1 MPTSNTAL
9 KGNAG
14 QFATEL
20 QLASVNQEALPIHIH
35 PRVFAA
41 LGADLVTDDVVA
53 VVELVKNSYDAFAH
67 NVWVRF
73 TEDSNG
79 NLELEIED
87 DGHGMS
93 RESIENSWFVVATP
107 LKQQNPYV
115 KKGNK
120 TRRVVGE
127 KGLGRLSA
135 ARLGTKLLMQ
145 TKADQNPC
153 WEVVVD
159 WDTLFRHDRME
170 DCSLEIRKLPDD
182 SRVARAGTYIKISS
196 LRSIWKDKQIA
207 NLENGLRRIINPLFK
222 SDDFK
227 IHFLKPGST
236 ELEKIEITSHDFL
249 ENPKYRIY
257 GHSDKYGNVN
267 WKYEY
272 SSIDCNKSREYESKL
287 YWEQIFNSIQE
298 SDKDH
303 LSSESV
309 QCGPFSFE
317 VRAWDL
323 QAEDTEEIADKYE
336 IRKNE
341 IRKSISA
348 FKGISVYRDNVL
360 ILPKTE
366 NSRDWLGLDAR
377 RIARVGTRLSTSQ
390 IVGYVSISSEDNP
403 GIKDTS
409 DRERLADCVEVEK
422 FREILRAIVG
432 LFEVERDE
440 DRIKRE
446 IEKPMKDLFAQIEP
460 QELFTNINSKLKE
473 GADSSEV
480 IQLMDQMRDSLA
492 ETRNTIQSRFVY
504 YSRLATIGTIAFYL
518 IHEIR
523 NKTFVIGGLIRV
535 LEGTD
540 IYLNNTDIKK
550 ACIRARESIHSLER
564 LADTFAPLASRNFRR
579 RARSSVL
586 EERIKSC
593 IELQQIS
600 LESKHIVCVVPDSI
614 TKVAADPGELDTI
627 ILNLITNSE
636 YWLCQIPKAQRKLI
650 FECDIQNSGKF
661 VRITVSD
668 TGPGIE
674 KEDLEKVF
682 LPGVT
687 RKPNG
692 LGMGLTVAAEL
703 ASIYNGNIHTIHTN
717 GNGAVF
723 VFDLPLLK

>member
-1 MPTSNTAL
+1 MQTSNIAL
-9 KGNAG
+9 KGNTG
-14 QFATEL
+14 QSATEM
-20 QLASVNQEALPIHIH
+20 QLASMDQKILPFNIH
-35 PRVFAA
+35 PRVFSA
-41 LGADLVTDDVVA
+41 LGAELVTDDIVA
-53 VVELVKNSYDAFAH
+53 VVELVKNSYDAFAQ

-87 DGHGMS
+87 DGYGMS
-93 RESIENSWFVVATP
+93 REILEDSWFVVATP
-107 LKQQNPYV
+107 HKLQNPYV
-115 KKGNK
+115 EKGNK
-120 TRRVVGE
+120 TRRVVGG

-145 TKADQNPC
+145 TQADNNPC
-153 WEVVVD
+153 WEVMVD
-159 WDTLFRHDRME
+159 WDTLFRHDQME
-170 DCSLEIRKLPDD
+170 DCSIEIKEFLNDFRFIN
-182 SRVARAGTYIKISS
+182 SGTYIKISNLKS
-196 LRSIWKDKQIA
+196 TWKDKQIA
-207 NLENGLRRIINPLFK
+207 NLEDGLKRIINPLFK

-227 IHFLKPGST
+227 IHFLKPNST

-249 ENPKYRIY
+249 ANPKYKII
-257 GHSDKYGNVN
+257 GQTDTNGNVKG
-267 WKYEY
+267 KYQY
-272 SSIDCNKSREYESKL
+272 SPIDRNNGRECVFMLS
-287 YWEQIFNSIQE
+287 WEQIFNSIRE

-303 LSSESV
+303 LYSESV

-317 VRAWDL
+317 MRAWDL
-323 QAEDTEEIADKYE
+323 QADDTKEIADKYE

-366 NSRDWLGLDAR
+366 KSTDWLGLDAR
-377 RIARVGTRLSTSQ
+377 RIARVGSRLSTSQ
-390 IVGYVSISSEDNP
+390 IVGYVSISSKYNP

-409 DRERLADCVEVEK
+409 DREKLADCIEVEK
-422 FREILRAIVG
+422 FREILCAIVG
-432 LFEVERDE
+432 QFEVERDQ
-440 DRIKRE
+440 DRIKPE
-446 IEKPMKDLFAQIEP
+446 TEKPMSDLFTQIDS
-460 QELFTNINSKLKE
+460 QELFTEVNSKLKE

-480 IQLMDQMRDSLA
+480 IQLINKVKDSLT
-492 ETRNTIQSRFVY
+492 ETRKTIQSRFVY

-523 NKTFVIGGLIRV
+523 NKTLVIGGLIRI

-540 IYLNNTDIKK
+540 FYLKDKEIKK
-550 ACIRARESIHSLER
+550 ACMGAMESIRSLER

-579 RARSSVL
+579 RVRSSVL

-593 IELQQIS
+593 IELKQIS
-600 LESKHIVCVVPDSI
+600 IDAKHIVCVVPDSI
-614 TKVAADPGELDTI
+614 TTVAVDPGELDTI
-627 ILNLITNSE
+627 ILNIITNAE

-650 FECDIQNSGKF
+650 FDCEKQINKEY
-661 VRITVSD
+661 VRVSVSD
-668 TGPGIE
+668 TGPGI
-674 KEDLEKVF
+674 KEEDIDKVF

-692 LGMGLTVAAEL
+692 IGMGLTVVAEL
-703 ASIYNGNIHTIHTN
+703 ISIYDGNIHTVYTN

-723 VFDLPLLK
+723 KFDLPLLK